1 MTSRVVLVTGGGTG
15 IGAAVARQLSK
26 AGDQVV
32 ICGRRAGAVA
42 ARGRTRPVRCRWS
55 PM

>member
-15 IGAAVARQLSK
+15 IGAAVGRQLAK

-32 ICGRRAGAVA
+32 ICGRTGHRAS
-42 ARGRTRPVRCRWS
+42 RE
-55 PM
+55 